1 MPSSGVAMES
11 SLNFLDEPL
20 ICWRDTQAAVQH
32 GSLPELLAA
41 LAANGVRDFPRLRP
55 HQRHPWHAFLVQ
67 LAAIA
72 LHHAGQDEPWTSD
85 ADWRAALLAL
95 TPDDADGAAWC
106 LVAPP
111 DRPALLQAPVPG
123 ENIAV
128 WTNLLHAPDALDMLV
143 TSKNHDLKAAR
154 AHGAEV
160 DDWLFALLSLQTQ
173 EGFLGA
179 GNYGISRMNGGFASR
194 PGVGVAPV
202 GTWGAR
208 WQADIHSA
216 LAERTHIAEKFGLAQ
231 EGGHALLWLLPWSG
245 ADSLALAALDPLYI
259 EICRRVR
266 LAAPGGRI
274 QAHVTGSKVARI
286 GAKDSNGVTGDA
298 WTPVETAKGK
308 ALTVS
313 RNGFDY
319 KLMSELLTGE
329 SYTQGAAWRLGGWPQ
344 GTDLQ
349 AIAQATVRGQGKT
362 EGYHERRVP
371 LSPKLRRYLA
381 GDQRLLLARMARRR
395 IEAIAAMRKLLWTAL
410 AVLFANGKDNDMTD
424 AVKDRASR
432 FAQPFEQQEDSRFF
446 DDLTAHIEAEGEQQ
460 EAVYLHWLLGLTE
473 RAQAVLEAAFDAG
486 PRSAMQRYKAQAAA
500 LSRFASGLRGGKKP
514 LFPELVAHYAQQRN
528 ARSTPTAGEA
538 PCLTTPATPQPKTM
552 AQTAPKPPQQQ
563 LTLL

>member
-1 MPSSGVAMES
+1 MPSSGVGIEL
-11 SLNFLDEPL
+11 SLNLLDEPL
-20 ICWRDTQAAVQH
+20 ICWRDTHAAVQR
-32 GSLPELLAA
+32 GSLPELLVA

-72 LHHAGQDEPWTSD
+72 LRHAGQDQPWTEA
-85 ADWRAALLAL
+85 ADWRVALRDL
-95 TPDDADGAAWC
+95 TPDDADGAPWC

-123 ENIAV
+123 ENIAA

-154 AHGAEV
+154 AHGAEA

-202 GTWGAR
+202 GAWGAR
-208 WQADIHSA
+208 WRADVTSA
-216 LAERTHIAEKFGLAQ
+216 LAERGHIAEKFGVAQ

-286 GAKDSNGVTGDA
+286 AAKDSNGVTGDV
-298 WTPVETAKGK
+298 WTPVETAKSK

-319 KLMSELLTGE
+319 KLMSELLAGE
-329 SYTQGAAWRLGGWPQ
+329 SYTQGAAWRLDGWPQ
-344 GTDLQ
+344 GTALQ

-371 LSPKLRRYLA
+371 LSPKLRRYLV
-381 GDQRLLLARMARRR
+381 GDQRPLLARMARRR
-395 IEAIAAMRKLLWTAL
+395 IDAIAAMRKLLWTAL
-410 AVLFANGKDNDMTD
+410 ALLFANGENDSGND
-424 AVKDRASR
+424 AVSNRASR
-432 FAQPFEQQEDSRFF
+432 FAQPFEQREDARFF
-446 DDLTAHIEAEGEQQ
+446 DDLTAHIEADGEQQ
-460 EAVYLHWLLGLTE
+460 EAVYLHWLLGLAE

-500 LSRFASGLRGGKKP
+500 LSRFDSGLRGGKKP
-514 LFPELVAHYAQQRN
+514 LFPELVAHYAQQRS
-528 ARSTPTAGEA
+528 ARTLSTEGEA
-538 PCLTTPATPQPKTM
+538 HA
-552 AQTAPKPPQQQ
+552 
-563 LTLL
+563 

>member
-1 MPSSGVAMES
+1 MPSSGVGIEL
-11 SLNFLDEPL
+11 SLNLLDEPL
-20 ICWRDTQAAVQH
+20 ICWRDTHAAVQR
-32 GSLPELLAA
+32 GSLPELLVA

-72 LHHAGQDEPWTSD
+72 LRHAGQDQPWTEA
-85 ADWRAALLAL
+85 ADWRVALRDL
-95 TPDDADGAAWC
+95 TPDDADGAPWC

-123 ENIAV
+123 ENIAA

-154 AHGAEV
+154 AHGAEA

-202 GTWGAR
+202 GAWGAR
-208 WQADIHSA
+208 WRADVTSA
-216 LAERTHIAEKFGLAQ
+216 LAERGHIAEKFGVAQ

-286 GAKDSNGVTGDA
+286 AAKDSNGVTGDV
-298 WTPVETAKGK
+298 WTPVETAKSK

-319 KLMSELLTGE
+319 KLMSELLAGE
-329 SYTQGAAWRLGGWPQ
+329 SYTQGAAWRLDGWPQ
-344 GTDLQ
+344 GTALQ

-381 GDQRLLLARMARRR
+381 GDQRPLLARMAKRR
-395 IEAIAAMRKLLWTAL
+395 IDAIAAMRKLLWTAL
-410 AVLFANGKDNDMTD
+410 ALLFANGENDSGND
-424 AVKDRASR
+424 AVSNRASR

-460 EAVYLHWLLGLTE
+460 ETVYLHWLLGLAE

-486 PRSAMQRYKAQAAA
+486 PRSAMQRYKAQAVA
-500 LSRFASGLRGGKKP
+500 LSRFDSGLRGGKKP
-514 LFPELVAHYAQQRN
+514 LFPELVAHYAQQHS
-528 ARSTPTAGEA
+528 ARTLSTEGEA
-538 PCLTTPATPQPKTM
+538 HA
-552 AQTAPKPPQQQ
+552 
-563 LTLL
+563 